1 MALRLRGAIQYNTP
15 VTTAIAIKISNF
27 LRIEI
32 EGLNQNSSM
41 GVMYLKNQTYVT
53 LA

>member
-1 MALRLRGAIQYNTP
+1 MALRLRGSIQYNTP

-27 LRIEI
+27 FRIEI

-41 GVMYLKNQTYVT
+41 GVMYLKTKHMS
-53 LA
+53 L